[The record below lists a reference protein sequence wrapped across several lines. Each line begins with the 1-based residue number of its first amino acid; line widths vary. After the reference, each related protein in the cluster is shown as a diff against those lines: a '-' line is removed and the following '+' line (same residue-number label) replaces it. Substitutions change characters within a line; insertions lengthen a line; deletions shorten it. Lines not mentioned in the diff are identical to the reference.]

1 MSVGQEMKHDS
12 RWRQLVF
19 AFYGL
24 AHNDPKL
31 FEALPDDLKAT
42 EAGRLCQAVI
52 DAGNLDGIHA
62 IGVLLT
68 GSQQWYT
75 YIGRM

>member
-1 MSVGQEMKHDS
+1 MKKDA

-19 AFYGL
+19 AFYAL
-24 AHNDPKL
+24 AHNDPAL

-42 EAGRLCQAVI
+42 EAGRLCQQVVQSE
-52 DAGNLDGIHA
+52 NLDLIHE

-68 GSQQWYT
+68 GSQDWYT